1 MKRNGTTERNFLA
14 RLTGLPAAG
23 VLALLAIGLL
33 AFLAAAPLPAAEAAP
48 GPKRAAGPAPEPPPF
63 SGTARPFIFLKK
75 PLAVQIGPF
84 ADAGGKPVTL
94 ERYKGKVLLVN
105 FWATWCGPCVHEMP
119 TLDRLQAALG
129 GPDFAVLTVSL
140 DRKGMAAVGPFWE
153 EQGYKHLPIL
163 LDSRWKTARRLG
175 VSGLPATFLLDR
187 RHRIVGYLLG
197 PAEWDSPQAKA
208 FLRFYIARPG
218 G

>member
-1 MKRNGTTERNFLA
+1 M
-14 RLTGLPAAG
+14 
-23 VLALLAIGLL
+23 IGLL
-33 AFLAAAPLPAAEAAP
+33 AAGLLALAAAVPLSAADAAP
-48 GPKRAAGPAPEPPPF
+48 GPKRAAKASAEPPPF
-63 SGTARPFIFLKK
+63 NGTARSFVFMKK

-84 ADAGGKPVTL
+84 ADATGKSVTL
-94 ERYKGKVLLVN
+94 ERYRGRILLIN

-153 EQGYKHLPIL
+153 EQGYQHLPVL

-187 RHRIVGYLLG
+187 KHRILGYLLG

-208 FLRFYIARPG
+208 FLRFYIARPDS
-218 G
+218 

>member
-1 MKRNGTTERNFLA
+1 MKRNGTTERI
-14 RLTGLPAAG
+14 AG
-23 VLALLAIGLL
+23 QRISGLL
-33 AFLAAAPLPAAEAAP
+33 AAGLLALLAAAPLPAAEAAP
-48 GPKRAAGPAPEPPPF
+48 GPKRAAGPPPKPAAEPPPF
-63 SGTARPFIFLKK
+63 NGAARPFVFMKK

-84 ADAGGKPVTL
+84 ADAAGKPATL
-94 ERYKGKVLLVN
+94 ERYRGRVLLIN
-105 FWATWCGPCVHEMP
+105 FWATWCGPCVREMP

-153 EQGYKHLPIL
+153 EQGYEHLPIL

-175 VSGLPATFLLDR
+175 VGGLPATFLLDR

-197 PAEWDSPQAKA
+197 PAEWDSPQARA

-218 G
+218 S